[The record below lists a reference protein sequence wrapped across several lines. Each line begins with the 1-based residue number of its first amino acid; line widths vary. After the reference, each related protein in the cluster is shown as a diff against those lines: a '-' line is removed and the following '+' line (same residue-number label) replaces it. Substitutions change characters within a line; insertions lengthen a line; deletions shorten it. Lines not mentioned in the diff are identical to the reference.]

1 MIKHVYTLIVTIV
14 CIVASFSVN
23 AVTINLFDWA
33 YNVNGVMYEASNGDA
48 MPVSGSL
55 GTDGLGAV
63 STQISG
69 AGTYNFIAYFDFE
82 LDSAS
87 NTYFNEYGNTGGAL
101 AAGQSWEIDEPG
113 WSFGD
118 IYSNVLGGTLDNNNG
133 VSSNALE
140 DVAFALGWEFTLEVG
155 EVAII
160 DIVLSETLNTGD
172 FFLSHSDPETGPG
185 FNELSTLYFWSSLNI
200 FDDTPMISVSEP
212 PTGALFLTAFLILLL
227 ARKKLII

>member
-1 MIKHVYTLIVTIV
+1 VIKHVYTLTVTIV
-14 CIVASFSVN
+14 CMVASFSVN

-33 YNVNGVMYEASNGDA
+33 YNVNGVVYEASNGDT

-55 GTDGLGAV
+55 GANGLGAV

-118 IYSNVLGGTLDNNNG
+118 IYSNVLDGTLDNNNG
-133 VSSNALE
+133 VPSNELE
-140 DVAFALGWEFTLEVG
+140 DIAFALGWEFTLEAG

-160 DIVLSETLNTGD
+160 DIVLSETLNTSG
-172 FFLSHSDPETGPG
+172 FFLSHFDPETGPG
-185 FNELSTLYFWSSLNI
+185 FDELSTLYFWSSLNI
-200 FDDTPMISVSEP
+200 FGGAPITSVSEP
-212 PTGALFLTAFLILLL
+212 PSGVLFLTAFLILLL
-227 ARKKLII
+227 VRKKLTI